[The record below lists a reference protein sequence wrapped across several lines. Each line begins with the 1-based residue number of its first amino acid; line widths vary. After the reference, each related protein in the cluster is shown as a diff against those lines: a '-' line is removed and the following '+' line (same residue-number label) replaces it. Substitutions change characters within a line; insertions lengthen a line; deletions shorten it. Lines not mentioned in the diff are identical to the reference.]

1 MSEESIPAA
10 PADTLPG
17 TIAVLPDALI
27 NKIAAGE
34 VVERPASV
42 VKELLENSVDAGAKR
57 VTIQIENGG
66 RTLIRITDDGS
77 GMSPEDAPLAFAR
90 HATSKIRTM
99 EDLFAISTMGFRG
112 EAIASVAG
120 VSHARMITR
129 RSSDMQAVSIEAHES
144 AIGPVTPCAGPPG
157 TTIEIRDL
165 FYCIPARRKFL
176 RTDATE
182 FGHIQEMVLRTA
194 LAFPGIGIQLS
205 HNGRT
210 TLDLPPTAD
219 HPWRI
224 VQALGAELKDKLLG
238 VNLDDRH
245 IRVSGWIGLPE
256 TARGTARYQYLFL
269 NGRFIRD
276 RSLLHSIKEA
286 YRGLI
291 EPNSQPV
298 AVVFVWMHPEAFDV
312 NVHPQ
317 KTEVRFREPNLPY
330 RAVLAALREQLLAR
344 DLTAA
349 ARFNSGMRM
358 PAGAQ
363 HLDQQS
369 AQSRQVVADF
379 FRGSNQPQPGFEF
392 PAPGAALPAVP
403 EELQRPLAGPGGNH
417 PKEPFEASQ
426 NAESRQPHAGD
437 WPEDAAFG
445 SRPGAPNIAPGVG
458 GESGS
463 TLTPDHLS
471 AGSAAS
477 SARVGQTGGYTASG
491 GKFLQV
497 HDSYLVVEEPEGL
510 LLIDQHALHERIIY
524 EQLLARVRKGP
535 MEAQRLLMPVVV
547 SVNPRQMA
555 IVERLRPMFERVGME
570 ISEFDPGSVAVQ
582 SLPTLLAR
590 LNPVEYIHSL
600 LDRLLESSGR
610 IGEEELLHEVLDM
623 AACKAAVKAGDPLA
637 PDEIRA
643 LLSQRLDV
651 ERSSNCPH
659 GRPTTIR
666 LSLRDLEKQFKR
678 R

>member
-1 MSEESIPAA
+1 MSEES
-10 PADTLPG
+10 LPVATKEPLHG
-17 TIAVLPDALI
+17 AIAVLPDALI

-42 VKELLENSVDAGAKR
+42 VKELLENAVDAGAKR
-57 VTIQIENGG
+57 ITIQIENGG

-99 EDLFAISTMGFRG
+99 EDLFAIATMGFRG

-120 VSHARMITR
+120 VSHARIITR
-129 RSSDMQAVSIEAHES
+129 RPADMQAVSIEAHES
-144 AIGPVTPCAGPPG
+144 VIGPATPCAGPPG

-245 IRVSGWIGLPE
+245 IRISGWIGLPE

-276 RSLLHSIKEA
+276 RSLLHAIKEA

-298 AVVFVWMHPEAFDV
+298 AVIFVWMDPEAFDV

-344 DLTAA
+344 DLTAV
-349 ARFNSGMRM
+349 ARFHSGMRM
-358 PAGAQ
+358 PTDAR

-369 AQSRQVVADF
+369 ARSRQVVADF
-379 FRGSNQPQPGFEF
+379 FRGSNPPQPGFEF
-392 PAPGAALPAVP
+392 PAPATTSPAAPAEWPSPPANSAVNP
-403 EELQRPLAGPGGNH
+403 PAGPLA
-417 PKEPFEASQ
+417 ATS
-426 NAESRQPHAGD
+426 NADSRRPAAGD
-437 WPEDAAFG
+437 WPEPAA
-445 SRPGAPNIAPGVG
+445 SGAAPIVAPDVNM
-458 GESGS
+458 ESGVIPVVPS
-463 TLTPDHLS
+463 PS
-471 AGSAAS
+471 AGIAAS
-477 SARVGQTGGYTASG
+477 SARAGQIGGYTVSG

-497 HDSYLVVEEPEGL
+497 HDSYLVVEESDGL

-555 IVERLRPMFERVGME
+555 IVDRLRPMFERVGME

-623 AACKAAVKAGDPLA
+623 AACKAAIKAGDPLA

>member
-1 MSEESIPAA
+1 MSEESIPVAT
-10 PADTLPG
+10 ADSRG
-17 TIAVLPDALI
+17 GAIAVLPDALI

-57 VTIQIENGG
+57 ITIQIENGG

-120 VSHARMITR
+120 VSHARIITR
-129 RSSDMQAVSIEAHES
+129 RPADLQAVSIEAHES
-144 AIGPVTPCAGPPG
+144 VIGPAIPCAGPPG

-165 FYCIPARRKFL
+165 FYCVPARRKFL

-205 HNGRT
+205 HNGRI

-224 VQALGAELKDKLLG
+224 VQSLGPELKDKLLG

-245 IRVSGWIGLPE
+245 IRVGGWIGLPE

-276 RSLLHSIKEA
+276 RSLLHAIKEA

-298 AVVFVWMHPEAFDV
+298 AVIFVWMDPEAFDV

-349 ARFNSGMRM
+349 ARFHSGMRL
-358 PAGAQ
+358 PAGGQ

-379 FRGSNQPQPGFEF
+379 FRASNPPQSGFEF
-392 PAPGAALPAVP
+392 PSSGTASATGQDELTRSAIPLVNPPAG
-403 EELQRPLAGPGGNH
+403 PLAETPDVDT
-417 PKEPFEASQ
+417 
-426 NAESRQPHAGD
+426 RQPAAGD
-437 WPEDAAFG
+437 WPDSASFVAPMAGVESAVNTEVH
-445 SRPGAPNIAPGVG
+445 RP
-458 GESGS
+458 
-463 TLTPDHLS
+463 S
-471 AGSAAS
+471 AEMAGP
-477 SARVGQTGGYTASG
+477 SARAGQTGGYTALG

-497 HDSYLVVEEPEGL
+497 HDSYLVVEEPDGL

-547 SVNPRQMA
+547 SVSPRQMA
-555 IVERLRPMFERVGME
+555 IIGRLQPLFERVGME
-570 ISEFDPGSVAVQ
+570 ISEFDHVSVAVQ

-590 LNPVEYIHSL
+590 LNPVDYIHSL

-610 IGEEELLHEVLDM
+610 ISEEELLHEVLDM

-637 PDEIRA
+637 PDEIRS